1 MIPTLLSL
9 SYRKNP
15 VLQFTRFE
23 KRKCPQPL
31 GVRNSLVPSRAVF
44 GWEDYVAFS
53 FQVFLREMWKD
64 VYKIV
69 GFSEICDGSII
80 GILSSCFKVNVGQE
94 WFFGEGK
101 TES

>member
-1 MIPTLLSL
+1 
-9 SYRKNP
+9 
-15 VLQFTRFE
+15 
-23 KRKCPQPL
+23 
-31 GVRNSLVPSRAVF
+31 
-44 GWEDYVAFS
+44 
-53 FQVFLREMWKD
+53 MWKD